1 MQRVVGRWLVLFLT
15 ICFCVSLWASPIKA
29 PVELNTRL
37 GWQYLSESSHSNT
50 DFGSLVRY
58 FQTQQNLAY
67 CGVASSV
74 MVLNALAVKA
84 PIVPVFYP
92 YRFFNQN
99 NLFSVGLL
107 QQGLTPYFV
116 SHHGLTLKQLSTI
129 LSFYQ
134 LKVNA
139 FHAASL
145 TEAKTEQIITH
156 AMQSPNHYVLVNY
169 FRPVFKQRGGGHISP
184 IGAVDPARHAVLI
197 MDVASYKYPA
207 IWVSFKALYRAMS
220 EVDKT
225 SGKSRGCLVIRR

>member
-1 MQRVVGRWLVLFLT
+1 MQRIVGQWLVLFLT
-15 ICFCVSLWASPIKA
+15 ICFCVSLWAIPIKA

-129 LSFYQ
+129 LSFY
-134 LKVNA
+134 
-139 FHAASL
+139 
-145 TEAKTEQIITH
+145 
-156 AMQSPNHYVLVNY
+156 
-169 FRPVFKQRGGGHISP
+169 
-184 IGAVDPARHAVLI
+184 
-197 MDVASYKYPA
+197 
-207 IWVSFKALYRAMS
+207 
-220 EVDKT
+220 
-225 SGKSRGCLVIRR
+225 